1 MKSRPILFS
10 APMVRAI
17 LAGEKTQTRRVVK
30 PQPPLRCQYDIN
42 GAKSHAICQSTNH
55 PGVFVP
61 PTPKSVDHRLPCPY
75 GQPGDQL
82 WVKET
87 YRVPKSY
94 DSIAPRDLHL
104 TSVRYEV
111 DGSEK
116 PLVPWWDSD
125 EPGRIRQS
133 IFMRKWM
140 SRITLEITDIR
151 AERLR
156 GISDDDAKAEGV
168 EHKNYVY
175 PSEAFAELWKSINGP
190 GSWENNPWVW
200 VVEFRKI
207 DTEGNTRRTQ
217 PTTD

>member
-30 PQPPLRCQYDIN
+30 PQPI
-42 GAKSHAICQSTNH
+42 
-55 PGVFVP
+55 FVADP
-61 PTPKSVDHRLPCPY
+61 HVPFKTPDADPKGLIPCPY
-75 GQPGDQL
+75 GKPGDHL

-94 DSIAPRDLHL
+94 DNIAPRDLHL
-104 TSVRYEV
+104 TEVRYEV

-140 SRITLEITDIR
+140 SRITLEITNIR
-151 AERLR
+151 VERLHE
-156 GISDDDAKAEGV
+156 ITAHDALAEGV
-168 EHKNYVY
+168 GHNSMGNPVFDYEI
-175 PSEAFAELWKSINGP
+175 LWKSINGP
-190 GSWENNPWVW
+190 GSWESNPWVW

-207 DTEGNTRRTQ
+207 
-217 PTTD
+217 